1 MFYSIRM
8 FIQGSLKWFEVIIV
22 DFMVDNLK
30 VAWYWDEFWVLV
42 ENFISLL
49 EIIVDCIGYFG
60 TTNYFGILWLL
71 QRLELEQKFEYGLF
85 CSSFADLFVKRK
97 FENFSSRK
105 YYNLCISLK
114 FVICNFNQVKK
125 KKKNRKSTRLNSS
138 HEFVSRMPSS
148 A

>member
-1 MFYSIRM
+1 MILNGIKRPY
-8 FIQGSLKWFEVIIV
+8 
-22 DFMVDNLK
+22 K
-30 VAWYWDEFWVLV
+30 VCNEYGLIEHTLV
-42 ENFISLL
+42 
-49 EIIVDCIGYFG
+49 V
-60 TTNYFGILWLL
+60 